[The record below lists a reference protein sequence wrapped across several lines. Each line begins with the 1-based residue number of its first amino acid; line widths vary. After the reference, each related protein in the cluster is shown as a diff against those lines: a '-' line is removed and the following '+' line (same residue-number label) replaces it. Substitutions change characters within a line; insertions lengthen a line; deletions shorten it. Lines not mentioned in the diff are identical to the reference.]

1 MSGRKKASL
10 LGEPAQV
17 AVERALSEFRSG
29 RPVLIT
35 SAGDA
40 ITALPVDGM
49 TETMLVAFRL
59 LSRPVWPF
67 LLITARRARAI
78 GVEASGPTGIALPDF
93 CSAGEIF
100 SLASAAQ
107 ISCRF
112 EFVPAGASAGAAI
125 QLAKHAQRLPALLIG
140 AGNSA
145 AVRRC
150 EPPLVAVPAEAVA
163 QCRRASV
170 AAVSLAAEATIP
182 LSGFSARFVVFR
194 DGIGGTPIAVV
205 IGSPDLTQPVPVR
218 LHSACLT
225 GDVFGS
231 RRCDCGDQLRLA
243 LMLLAEC
250 GGGIVLYLEQEG
262 RGLGLAN
269 KILTYQLQD
278 GGLDTVDANIV
289 LGSTMM
295 NATTGS
301 PFECCKCLAAP
312 GFA

>member
-1 MSGRKKASL
+1 MMSGRTKASL
-10 LGEPAQV
+10 LGERAQI

-35 SAGDA
+35 SASDA
-40 ITALPVDGM
+40 VTALPVDGM
-49 TETMLVAFRL
+49 TEAMLVAFTL
-59 LSRPVWPF
+59 LSRPDRPF
-67 LLITARRARAI
+67 LLVTARRARAM

-100 SLASAAQ
+100 FLATATQVSR
-107 ISCRF
+107 RF
-112 EFVPAGASAGAAI
+112 EFVPAGATAGAAI
-125 QLAKHAQRLPALLIG
+125 RLAKHAHRLPALLIG

-145 AVRRC
+145 ALRTC
-150 EPPLVAVPAEAVA
+150 EPPLLAVPAEAGT
-163 QCRRASV
+163 QYAS
-170 AAVSLAAEATIP
+170 AAALSFAAEATIP

-194 DGIGGTPIAVV
+194 DGSGGTPIAVV
-205 IGSPDLTQPVPVR
+205 AGSPDLTQPVAVR

-243 LMLLAEC
+243 LTQLAQH

-269 KILTYQLQD
+269 KIRTYQLQD
-278 GGLDTVDANIV
+278 GGLNGGRDPPNRAYGDWSV
-289 LGSTMM
+289 G
-295 NATTGS
+295 
-301 PFECCKCLAAP
+301 AAERCP
-312 GFA
+312 HWHRHCAV